1 MMEVPNM
8 ERVGQPEPLLLRAAE
23 VASLLNLGR
32 SKVYELMAAGEL
44 PVVRIGGVVR
54 VPRSE
59 LEMWIR
65 SKAER

>member
-1 MMEVPNM
+1 MEEV
-8 ERVGQPEPLLLRAAE
+8 RQPEPLLLRATE

-44 PVVRIGGVVR
+44 PVVRIGGIVR

-59 LEMWIR
+59 LETWIR
-65 SKAER
+65 SKASR